1 MSKSARESV
10 LNHPYAQKASAQVKR
25 HRKWLYAFACLF
37 ILFGLLGYLW
47 LPGFAK
53 GKAEMMLTE
62 LLHRPVT
69 MERISIN
76 PYTLEATITGF
87 RIGEREGQGEAGSS
101 LLKFESLYVN
111 LSSTSIARAA
121 PIVSAVKLT
130 APEIH
135 LSRDASGKLSIA
147 DLIEDFRKLPPSEEP
162 ARFSVSNIQV
172 AGGRIVFDDAVK
184 QSRQQVSEIELG
196 LPFIASFSSAEET
209 WVQPHFSARVNGG
222 SRVVVEG
229 KARPFA
235 DKREAV
241 LDIKLQGLD
250 LTGVD
255 EYAPQVQGIKL
266 ASALVDTDLEVVFG
280 QAENKPADLRV
291 QGDIVLRDFAVS
303 NNAGLQWRANGER
316 AVLHIKKMDLMLQAP
331 IEASVDAGNIYF
343 QQSDMPKMHI
353 NTLSVSDINV
363 DVAAHKASFALAAT
377 INDKGRLQ
385 TSGNVGWLPVTADLK
400 VDAQDVDIVATQGMI
415 VERPGLLITKGLGSF
430 AGTVAASGSPMNVK
444 VVGDA
449 RVTDFSML
457 DKGNQ
462 DDLLRW
468 RSLEVNGIK
477 VNTWP
482 LDVAIKSI
490 VQSDFYARIIIMP
503 DGSLRLRDVM
513 APSGGSMAIIHAAE
527 KQVEKQAEAKVDKAV
542 EKTAKG
548 TVTTATVAEDK
559 PALPVRIDELVFKNG
574 HVNFNDRFIKPNY
587 RANLTQLSGRV
598 GPLHPGQPG
607 AVDLKGKVNRSA
619 PLEIKGKVDPF
630 GKDLYLDITAKA
642 TGIDMPGF
650 SPYSTRYIGYE
661 IAKGKLSVDLHYFIE
676 NKQVRAENS
685 IFLDQF
691 TLGNKVEN
699 PQALSLPVELAVT
712 LLKNSRGE
720 IDINLPI
727 SGSLDDPEFSI
738 GGLIFKVFVNLI
750 GKALTAPFAL
760 IGNMFG
766 GGADLSSIEF
776 APGYARLSPEAD
788 KSLEAISKAMKEKTS
803 LKMEITGVATAE
815 TDRESL
821 KQATMERRVKAQK
834 LAGMAKQGQSGGS
847 IRDVEISPAEYPKY
861 LEMAYKAEK
870 FDKPRNLIGMTKS
883 LPVPE
888 MEKLML
894 ANMPAGDEE
903 LRGLAERRARE
914 AHDRLLEQGVPAER
928 VFVVQPRVES
938 APDGKKPGGRA
949 DFSLR

>member
-1 MSKSARESV
+1 MSESV
-10 LNHPYAQKASAQVKR
+10 RDRLSSKPYVQKALAQVQR
-25 HRKWLYAFACLF
+25 RRKWLYALVAL
-37 ILFGLLGYLW
+37 IALFGVVGYFW

-53 GKAEMMLTE
+53 GKAEAVLSE

-69 MERISIN
+69 VERVAIN
-76 PYTLEATITGF
+76 PYTLEATIYGF
-87 RIGEREGQGEAGSS
+87 RIGELEGQGGGS

-121 PIVSAVKLT
+121 PVVSAVKLT

-147 DLIEDFRKLPPSEEP
+147 DLIEDFRSLPPSEEP

-172 AGGRIVFDDAVK
+172 EGGRIVFDDAVK
-184 QSRQQVSEIELG
+184 QSRQQVSEIALG
-196 LPFIASFSSAEET
+196 LPFIASFASAEET
-209 WVQPHFSARVNGG
+209 WVQPHFSARVNDG

-229 KARPFA
+229 RARPFA
-235 DKREAV
+235 DKREAT

-250 LTGVD
+250 LMGMD
-255 EYAPQVQGIKL
+255 EYAPQVQGLKL
-266 ASALVDTDLEVVFG
+266 GSAVVDTDLEVVFG
-280 QAENKPADLRV
+280 QLDDKPADLRV
-291 QGDIVLRDFAVS
+291 QGDITLRDFAVS

-316 AVLHIKKMDLMLQAP
+316 AVLHIKKMDLMLQSP
-331 IEASVDAGNIYF
+331 IEAAVDASNVYF

-353 NTLSVSDINV
+353 NTLSVADINV
-363 DVAAHKASFALAAT
+363 DVAAHKASFALDAT
-377 INDKGRLQ
+377 INDKGKLQ
-385 TSGNVGWLPVTADLK
+385 TSGNVGWLPLTADFK
-400 VDAQDVDIVATQGMI
+400 VDAQDVDVVPTQGMI
-415 VERPGLLITKGLGSF
+415 VDRPGLLITKGMGNF
-430 AGTVAASGSPMNVK
+430 TGTISASGSPLNVK

-449 RVTDFSML
+449 RVTDFNML

-468 RSLEVNGIK
+468 KSLDVSGIK

-482 LDVAIKSI
+482 LDVAIKSV
-490 VQSDFYARIIIMP
+490 VQSDLYARIIIMP

-513 APSGGSMAIIHAAE
+513 AASGGRMAIMHAAE
-527 KQVEKQAEAKVDKAV
+527 KQVEKQTEAKVDKAV

-548 TVTTATVAEDK
+548 TVTTATVADEK
-559 PALPVRIDELVFKNG
+559 PALPIRIDELIFKNG
-574 HVNFNDRFIKPNY
+574 NINFNDRFIKPNY
-587 RANLTQLSGRV
+587 RANLTQLSGRI
-598 GPLHPGQPG
+598 GPLHSGEPGN
-607 AVDLKGKVNRSA
+607 VDLKGTVNRSA
-619 PLEIKGKVDPF
+619 PLAIKGKVDPF
-630 GKDLYLDITAKA
+630 GKDLYVDLTASAK
-642 TGIDMPGF
+642 GIDMPGF

-676 NKQVRAENS
+676 KKQLRAENS

-691 TLGNKVEN
+691 TLGNKIEN
-699 PQALSLPVELAVT
+699 PEALALPVELAVT

-738 GGLIFKVFVNLI
+738 GGLVFKVFVNLI

-766 GGADLSSIEF
+766 GGADLSYIEF
-776 APGYARLSPEAD
+776 APGHARLTPDAAKNLD
-788 KSLEAISKAMKEKTS
+788 AISKAMTEKTS

-815 TDRESL
+815 TDREAL
-821 KQATMERRVKAQK
+821 KQATMERRIKAQK
-834 LAGMAKQGQSGGS
+834 LAEMAKQGQSGGS

-861 LEMAYKAEK
+861 LELAYKAEK
-870 FDKPRNLIGMTKS
+870 FDKPRNMIGLTKS

-894 ANMPAGDEE
+894 ANMPAGDED
-903 LRGLAERRARE
+903 LRSLAERRARE
-914 AHDRLLEQGVPAER
+914 AYEALQEKGVPGER
-928 VFVVQPRVES
+928 VFVVQPRVET